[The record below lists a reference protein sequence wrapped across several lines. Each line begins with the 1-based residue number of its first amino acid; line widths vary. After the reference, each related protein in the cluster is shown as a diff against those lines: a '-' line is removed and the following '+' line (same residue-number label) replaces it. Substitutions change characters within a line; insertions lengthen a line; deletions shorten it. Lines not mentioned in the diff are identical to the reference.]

1 MALLVTI
8 TDECQ
13 EDIRS
18 HSIQKE
24 VNLFKN
30 RLLESQRTSFF
41 DNFPPP
47 YLKKRFKRQ
56 LRLIASE
63 QRVGEDIV
71 IVFCRILVRGQ
82 GEYGKFLEAPKD
94 YGDKYFA
101 PLISH
106 DKLQELVEQFKTE
119 ANLVKKPELTESEAN
134 FLWGLVGREDAY
146 IGDYF
151 VYESYKWMQSVQDE
165 NVHNRLIKIPSILMS
180 VIDKNLNV
188 NSMPVDSNFEIIFNL
203 VPQEKILLLIDIIS
217 KKDHNPD
224 NFNEFYELS
233 DRESINQYSG
243 RSYPSIFL
251 SDEDIWIDIENN
263 KEANIALSPEET
275 DLLRSVNAE
284 GENTGFPLFI
294 NGRAGSGKSTIL
306 QYLFNDYLKTF
317 LVIEPMDLKPPIYL
331 TYSES
336 LVKKSKSI
344 VHSLSTKNYKDIES
358 PIKIEDRIL
367 NESIQQ
373 FKRFLL
379 SKVPQ
384 DQKKRFSNENY
395 IDYSTFRKMW
405 SDHFLQDPSSLKKY
419 NPDLSW
425 HIIRSY
431 IKGLSIDGFLEKEE
445 YLELPKHEITVT
457 PETFNLVYEKVWNS
471 WYRLLCDESF
481 WDDQDLVRYLLEED
495 LIKPE
500 YPAIFCDEAQDF
512 TRIELELLL
521 RLNVYTERFIDSN
534 ILKKVPF
541 AFAGDPFQTLN
552 PTGFRWE
559 AIKSIYVEK
568 FILSLSPEQRFGNPE
583 LNYQELTFNYRSSE
597 NIVKLCNN
605 VNLLRTIFFDH
616 HNLKPQSTWH
626 IEKNPPLPLMFNINT
641 PNIKDVVKEQVDL
654 TIIVPCMEGEEIE
667 FVKNDIFLKSVVEI
681 DEYGVPQNVFSPIR
695 AKGLEFQRVLIYGF
709 GKYYNEDF
717 NLKDKSLDYYKNL
730 PSEQKIALEYLVNQ
744 LYVALSRAQRR
755 LFIIDDTSGLEKFW
769 FFANNPTFIES
780 LPGQLRNSK
789 PWEAQI
795 GGVVQGTEQSWKE
808 DKEDPVIRAL
818 QFEEEGKTKRDP
830 YFLRQAALTYKS
842 VNKLDKDIECR
853 ALALEFENELSKSG
867 ALYIQCHQYE
877 KALEVLWKGENF
889 SAIDKMIV
897 ENDAARNLVPRLE
910 VKISTLISSSEAGT
924 AITGLLTEID
934 THVGNKESE
943 KNLWSAAINQLLK
956 KLIKQNIHKEKD
968 EWSEILLILE
978 KLNEKLKI
986 SLDYLAEI
994 ALKANAG
1001 EKAIHYFEKVGDISS
1016 PKYKNAKIV
1025 LLKSKFSENPKEI
1038 IARDLT
1044 LLGNY
1049 FVESGNYADAIEV
1062 YGQSKL
1068 HKNIFEILQTKSLT
1082 DDDIKKGLQKY
1093 IEVLAEENRWLDL
1106 VGIFT
1111 KKVFKRKTLAVFKS
1125 AREEFLFWFLKHL
1138 TTSPHFV
1145 NSENKTKEKVS
1156 DFLKEEFILKEVA
1169 SWSNTFHPEFIGAA
1183 IERSGRDIDSLQ
1195 FYENI
1200 QANSE
1205 GLVKEHA
1212 AIRWIYVKYRQAKRE
1227 EENGITERA
1236 QKHKSEAAKKEKLL
1250 NIKDIDSQPEFP
1262 FVTEFM
1268 RFPISYAGENVSKTK
1283 TSTVSKKVDGRNI
1296 DKIGVPENTTVDE
1309 KTQKSTIE
1317 EFNFNI
1323 GTKSVKINRKIKRI
1337 NIEDTESLQT
1347 ISVWVKERQC
1357 KSVDFEFDEL
1367 DGIFACKAFGISVSF
1382 EDSDCVSIDFEQYGL
1397 NISVN

>member
-13 EDIRS
+13 EDIRN

-63 QRVGEDIV
+63 QRVGDDIV

-106 DKLQELVEQFKTE
+106 DKLQELIEQFKTE
-119 ANLVKKPELTESEAN
+119 ANFIKKNELSESESN
-134 FLWGLVGREDAY
+134 FLWSLVGREDAY

-165 NVHNRLIKIPSILMS
+165 NIQKRLIKIPSVLIS
-180 VIDKNLNV
+180 VIDKNLEV
-188 NSMPVDSNFEIIFNL
+188 KSMPVDSNFDIVFNL
-203 VPQEKILLLIDIIS
+203 VPQEKILLLVDIIQ
-217 KKDHNPD
+217 KKDHNTD
-224 NFNEFYELS
+224 DLKELCNLS
-233 DRESINQYSG
+233 DRESINQLSG

-275 DLLRSVNAE
+275 DLLRSVHAE

-317 LVIEPMDLKPPIYL
+317 LMLETMDLRPPIYL

-344 VHSLSTKNYKDIES
+344 VQSLSTKNYKDIES
-358 PIKIEDRIL
+358 PIKLEESIL

-379 SKVPQ
+379 SKVPH
-384 DQKKRFSNENY
+384 DQKKRFSNDNY

-405 SDHFLQDPSSLKKY
+405 SDHFFQDPSALKKY

-471 WYRLLCDESF
+471 WYKLLCDESY
-481 WDDQDLVRYLLEED
+481 WDDQDLVRFLLEED

-521 RLNVYTERFIDSN
+521 RLNVYTERFIDSS

-654 TIIVPCMEGEEIE
+654 TIIVPCMEGEEID
-667 FVKNDIFLKSVVEI
+667 FVKKDNFLKSVVEI

-709 GKYYNEDF
+709 GKYYNEEF
-717 NLKDKSLDYYKNL
+717 NVKDKSLDYYKNL
-730 PSEQKIALEYLVNQ
+730 PNEQKIALEYLINQ

-755 LFIIDDTSGLEKFW
+755 LFIIDDSSGLEKFW
-769 FFANNPTFIES
+769 FFANNPTFIEG
-780 LPGQLRNSK
+780 LPGQVRNSFL
-789 PWEAQI
+789 WESQI

-808 DKEDPVIRAL
+808 DKEDPIVRAL
-818 QFEEEGKTKRDP
+818 QFEEEGKIKRDP

-924 AITGLLTEID
+924 AITGLLTEIVD
-934 THVGNKESE
+934 HIGTTDSE
-943 KNLWSAAINQLLK
+943 RNLWSAAVNQLLK
-956 KLIKQNIHKEKD
+956 KLIKQNVHKGLD
-968 EWSEILLILE
+968 EWSEILHTLE
-978 KLNEKLKI
+978 KLNDRLKI

-994 ALKANAG
+994 AIKANEG
-1001 EKAIHYFEKVGDISS
+1001 EKAVQYFEKVGDISS
-1016 PKYKNAKIV
+1016 AKYKNAKIV
-1025 LLKSKFSENPKEI
+1025 LLKSKFTENPKGI
-1038 IARDLT
+1038 LAKDLS
-1044 LLGNY
+1044 LLGNH
-1049 FVESGNYADAIEV
+1049 FIESGNFADAIEV
-1062 YGQSKL
+1062 YGNSKL

-1082 DDDIKKGLQKY
+1082 DEETKNGLHKY
-1093 IEVLAEENRWLDL
+1093 IDVLAEENRWLDL
-1106 VGIFT
+1106 VGLFN
-1111 KKVFKRKTLAVFKS
+1111 KKVFKRKTLTIFKS
-1125 AREEFLFWFLKHL
+1125 NREEFLFWFLKHL
-1138 TTSPHFV
+1138 ITSAYFV
-1145 NSENKTKEKVS
+1145 NSDNKIKEKVS
-1156 DFLKEEFILKEVA
+1156 DFLKEEFIIKEVS
-1169 SWSNTFHPEFIGAA
+1169 SWGNSFHPEFIGAA

-1195 FYENI
+1195 YYENI

-1205 GLVKEHA
+1205 GLIKEHA
-1212 AIRWIYVKYRQAKRE
+1212 AIRWICVKYRQAKRE
-1227 EENGITERA
+1227 EENGLAERA
-1236 QKHKSEAAKKEKLL
+1236 QKHKSEATKKEKTL

-1268 RFPISYAGENVSKTK
+1268 RFPFESYKEKGAKTK
-1283 TSTVSKKVDGRNI
+1283 TTAESRKVYTIKDDDEIENI
-1296 DKIGVPENTTVDE
+1296 TPANE
-1309 KTQKSTIE
+1309 KVQKTYIDDLSFTL
-1317 EFNFNI
+1317 
-1323 GTKSVKINRKIKRI
+1323 GTKNVKINRKINRI
-1337 NIEDTESLQT
+1337 NIEDINTLQN
-1347 ISVWVKERQC
+1347 ISVLVNERQC
-1357 KSVDFEFDEL
+1357 KSVDFEFDEFE
-1367 DGIFACKAFGISVSF
+1367 GISYCKTFGISISF
-1382 EDSDCVSIDFEQYGL
+1382 KDSECVSINFEEYGL
-1397 NISVN
+1397 SIDVS